1 MKLEPNDDVKREGAE
16 ARAAIAS
23 SQAKRAEQFALQNEM
38 ILFSTKLNSLDE
50 DSKEYF
56 QIMRRKV
63 LNRLKKSTEADEV
76 VLI

>member
-1 MKLEPNDDVKREGAE
+1 M
-16 ARAAIAS
+16 RAAIAT
-23 SQAKRAEQFALQNEM
+23 SQAQRAEQFALQNEM
-38 ILFSTKLNSLDE
+38 ILFSTKLDTLDE

-63 LNRLKKSTEADEV
+63 LNKLKKSADEDEA